1 MIQPK
6 QQNEEKIT
14 LVRALVDGAM
24 VAALHRHWVIKKEEG
39 VSVKPWLLSNCIKLI
54 YKKA

>member
-54 YKKA
+54 